1 MHPSN
6 VCGAFTAV
14 GFGSGLPKVEGTK
27 YFIKDAH
34 AFLFRVVKAGVV
46 DHAPIICKSKAGQRS
61 AYAVCGGDVGSAAM
75 CGVVWCCLSLTH
87 AWLSLSL

>member
-14 GFGSGLPKVEGTK
+14 GFNSTSTWV
-27 YFIKDAH
+27 KDAL

-46 DHAPIICKSKAGQRS
+46 AHLIKCNNKAGQGTDG
-61 AYAVCGGDVGSAAM
+61 AVCGGDVGSAAM
-75 CGVVWCCLSLTH
+75 YDVVLCCWSLTH

>member
-14 GFGSGLPKVEGTK
+14 GYGSGLPKMYDAWV
-27 YFIKDAH
+27 KDAL
-34 AFLFRVVKAGVV
+34 AFVFRVVKAGVV
-46 DHAPIICKSKAGQRS
+46 AHLIKCNNKAGQGTD
-61 AYAVCGGDVGSAAM
+61 YAVCGGDVGSAAM
-75 CGVVWCCLSLTH
+75 CGVVLCCLSLTH

>member
-14 GFGSGLPKVEGTK
+14 GFGSGLPKVKGSMM
-27 YFIKDAH
+27 IKDAL
-34 AFLFRVVKAGVV
+34 AFVFRVVKAGVV
-46 DHAPIICKSKAGQRS
+46 DHDPIICKSKAGQGTD
-61 AYAVCGGDVGSAAM
+61 YAVCGCDAGSAAM
-75 CGVVWCCLSLTH
+75 CGLLLCCLTLTH

>member
-14 GFGSGLPKVEGTK
+14 GFNSTGNWV
-27 YFIKDAH
+27 KDAL
-34 AFLFRVVKAGVV
+34 AFVFRVVKAGVV
-46 DHAPIICKSKAGQRS
+46 AHLIKCNNKAGQGTQH
-61 AYAVCGGDVGSAAM
+61 AVCGGDVGSAAM
-75 CGVVWCCLSLTH
+75 CGVVLCCLSLTH

>member
-14 GFGSGLPKVEGTK
+14 GFNSTSTWV
-27 YFIKDAH
+27 KDAL

-46 DHAPIICKSKAGQRS
+46 EHEPIICKSKAGQGTK
-61 AYAVCGGDVGSAAM
+61 YEVCGGDVGSAAM
-75 CGVVWCCLSLTH
+75 CGVVLCCLSLTH
-87 AWLSLSL
+87 AWLSLS

>member
-14 GFGSGLPKVEGTK
+14 GFGSGLPKVEGTNC
-27 YFIKDAH
+27 IKDAH

-46 DHAPIICKSKAGQRS
+46 AHLIKCNNKAGQGTPN
-61 AYAVCGGDVGSAAM
+61 AVCGGDVGSAAM
-75 CGVVWCCLSLTH
+75 CGVVLCCLSLTH